1 MFNQVFLYLQ
11 AIGFIHK
18 RLVMKQP
25 EDCENIKEIREA
37 IDDIDREIIKLIGK
51 RLVYVKEIVK
61 FKRKDRDS
69 IVARDRY
76 IEVIENRRKLA
87 VENGLN
93 PDLIENIY
101 KNLIHHFIDK
111 EIEIAKNNN
120 NGLET

>member
-1 MFNQVFLYLQ
+1 
-11 AIGFIHK
+11 
-18 RLVMKQP
+18 MKQP
-25 EDCENIKEIREA
+25 EECENIKEIREA

-69 IVARDRY
+69 IVAKDRY
-76 IEVIENRRKLA
+76 NEVIENSRKLA

-93 PDLIENIY
+93 PDLLENIY

-111 EIEIAKNNN
+111 EIEIAKSNN